1 MATRFEVTF
10 EGMMYEIDRKGKLL
24 SQLGY
29 SYMHPFY
36 EPKGRYS
43 SLERT
48 SGRYMQVWVRQE
60 YEVDYNVER
69 YNFSIEYDLDYCDL
83 EFRTG
88 IIDVIENK
96 VVVPVKYCEIKF
108 DNLPREIDAESS
120 LVFKCIGPYSRLHS
134 CRENE
139 EWITL
144 EGKKVRVKYE

>member
-1 MATRFEVTF
+1 
-10 EGMMYEIDRKGKLL
+10 
-24 SQLGY
+24 
-29 SYMHPFY
+29 
-36 EPKGRYS
+36 
-43 SLERT
+43 
-48 SGRYMQVWVRQE
+48 
-60 YEVDYNVER
+60 VDYNVER

-120 LVFKCIGPYSRLHS
+120 LVFKCIGPYSRGMYY
-134 CRENE
+134 RTDE

-144 EGKKVRVKYE
+144 GGKKVRVKYE